1 MTEFR
6 YLNIC
11 TVYKCEWWAEIHKLI
26 SGNKCAHLSSICI
39 CTCIMNA
46 LIILNLCYLLKEERF
61 LYPVYPLLAFM
72 AACTLSSIAYLSE
85 QIADSQLSKYPK
97 RSSKKRKKWWTIG
110 LAFRTAV
117 LITTYSITALVCV
130 SRIAAN
136 YRNYRGTIFI

>member
-1 MTEFR
+1 M
-6 YLNIC
+6 
-11 TVYKCEWWAEIHKLI
+11 
-26 SGNKCAHLSSICI
+26 
-39 CTCIMNA
+39 
-46 LIILNLCYLLKEERF
+46 
-61 LYPVYPLLAFM
+61 YPLLAFM

-97 RSSKKRKKWWTIG
+97 RSSKKRKKWTIG
-110 LAFRTAV
+110 LAFRIAV